1 MGADTTRALSE
12 CSAFTS
18 GGQKH
23 PALPTPLRIVSDP
36 QTRTAPGLMCFSG
49 GGGGCVRWEGLIAA
63 QENLDKREDNKGIS
77 IKSAA
82 FIQPCFLM
90 ERHGSSDPRIYG

>member
-1 MGADTTRALSE
+1 MGADPTRVL
-12 CSAFTS
+12 CLHPWVDK
-18 GGQKH
+18 KH
-23 PALPTPLRIVSDP
+23 LALPTPLRIVSDP

-77 IKSAA
+77 VKSAA

-90 ERHGSSDPRIYG
+90 ERHGSSNPRIYG